1 MSINSYY
8 DSICKSPLLT
18 KEEEVALLVILKGE
32 DSTPA
37 QKKRARDKLIEA
49 NLRFV
54 FKTSKRYARRYPAS
68 FEDLLSAGNEGLIVG
83 VDKYKLESGNRL
95 LTYAGW
101 WVLQRVLKEMSKLRL
116 VSLPI
121 WKQQVAA
128 TIARLKEENEDITF
142 EQILSHFDG
151 KGIAEKDIREL
162 SETAFLTC
170 FIEDLSD
177 TELKDVEF
185 QVEEDIDNHRL
196 HERIS
201 QLGETHQKVIMLSM
215 GFDDGKEKS
224 IMEISRA
231 LGMPRDE
238 VSRVRKEALGF
249 LRVVYQTEVVE
260 LQASP
265 PPEPSV

>member
-8 DSICKSPLLT
+8 ENILKTPLLT
-18 KEEEVALLVILKGE
+18 KEEERALLITLRSE
-32 DSTPA
+32 ESSA
-37 QKKRARDKLIEA
+37 IQKKRARNRLIEA

-54 FKTSKRYARRYPAS
+54 FKTAKKYARRYPAS
-68 FEDLLSAGNEGLIVG
+68 FEDLLSAGNEGLLVG
-83 VDKYKLESGNRL
+83 VDKYNLASGNRL

-101 WVLQRVLKEMSKLRL
+101 WILQRILKEMSKLRL

-128 TIARLKEENEDITF
+128 TIARLKEENEEITF
-142 EQILSHFDG
+142 EQILENFAG
-151 KGIAEKDIREL
+151 KGISEKDIREL

-185 QVEEDIDNHRL
+185 QVEEEIDNHRL
-196 HERIS
+196 HQHIS
-201 QLGETHQKVIMLSM
+201 NLGDDHRTVIMMSM

-224 IMEISRA
+224 IKEISRA
-231 LGMPRDE
+231 TGLSRDE
-238 VSRVRKEALGF
+238 VTLYRKEALEV
-249 LRVVYQTEVVE
+249 LRVGYCLT
-260 LQASP
+260 S
-265 PPEPSV
+265 

>member
-8 DSICKSPLLT
+8 ENILKTPLLT
-18 KEEEVALLVILKGE
+18 KEEEKALLITLRSE
-32 DSTPA
+32 ESSA
-37 QKKRARDKLIEA
+37 FQKKRARDRLVEA

-54 FKTSKRYARRYPAS
+54 FKTAKKYARRYPAS
-68 FEDLLSAGNEGLIVG
+68 FEDLLSSGNEGLLVG
-83 VDKYKLESGNRL
+83 VDKYNINSGNRL

-101 WVLQRVLKEMSKLRL
+101 WILQRILKEMSRLRL

-142 EQILSHFDG
+142 EQILENFAG
-151 KGIAEKDIREL
+151 KGISEKDIREL

-196 HERIS
+196 HQHIS
-201 QLGETHQKVIMLSM
+201 NLGDDHRTVIMMSM

-224 IMEISRA
+224 IKEISRA
-231 LGMPRDE
+231 TGLSRDE
-238 VSRVRKEALGF
+238 VTLYRKEALEV
-249 LRVVYQTEVVE
+249 LRVGYQV
-260 LQASP
+260 AS
-265 PPEPSV
+265 

>member
-1 MSINSYY
+1 MGITNYY
-8 DSICKSPLLT
+8 DEICKQPLLT
-18 KEEEVALLVILKGE
+18 KEEEKALLVILRSE
-32 DSTPA
+32 ESNTI

-54 FKTSKRYARRYPAS
+54 FKTAKKYARRYPAS
-68 FEDLLSAGNEGLIVG
+68 FEDLLSSGNEGLMVG
-83 VDKYKLESGNRL
+83 VDKYNIESGNRL

-101 WVLQRVLKEMSKLRL
+101 WIIQRILKEMSRLRL

-142 EQILSHFDG
+142 EQILENFAG
-151 KGIAEKDIREL
+151 KGISEKDIREL

-185 QVEEDIDNHRL
+185 QVEEEIDNHRL
-196 HERIS
+196 HQHIS
-201 QLGETHQKVIMLSM
+201 NLGDEHRTVIMMSM

-224 IMEISRA
+224 IKEISRA
-231 LGMPRDE
+231 TGLSRDE
-238 VSRVRKEALGF
+238 VTLYRKEALEV
-249 LRVVYQTEVVE
+249 LRVGYR
-260 LQASP
+260 LAS
-265 PPEPSV
+265 

>member
-1 MSINSYY
+1 MSITNYY
-8 DSICKSPLLT
+8 DSICKQPLLT
-18 KEEEVALLVILKGE
+18 KEEEKALLVTLRSEESSAI
-32 DSTPA
+32 
-37 QKKRARDKLIEA
+37 QKKRARDKLIQA

-54 FKTSKRYARRYPAS
+54 FKTAKKYARRYPAS
-68 FEDLLSAGNEGLIVG
+68 FEDLLSSGNEGLMVG
-83 VDKYKLESGNRL
+83 VDKYNIDSGNRL

-101 WVLQRVLKEMSKLRL
+101 WIIQRILKEMSRLRL

-142 EQILSHFDG
+142 EQILDNFAG
-151 KGIAEKDIREL
+151 KGISEKDIREL

-185 QVEEDIDNHRL
+185 QVEEEIDNHRL
-196 HERIS
+196 HQHIS
-201 QLGETHQKVIMLSM
+201 NLGENHRTVIMMSM

-224 IMEISRA
+224 IKEISRA
-231 LGMPRDE
+231 TGLSRDD
-238 VSRVRKEALGF
+238 VTQYRKEALEV
-249 LRVVYQTEVVE
+249 LRVGYQVVE
-260 LQASP
+260 
-265 PPEPSV
+265 